1 MMMKDA
7 MEEVNQVK
15 RVVGT
20 VCIYECYVV
29 WCVLYRGS
37 GEKEIRVERE
47 REGLENRGGDINGG

>member
-47 REGLENRGGDINGG
+47 RERWIGKSRREH